1 MKTTIL
7 LLILATILFFCVG
20 CDEGQRTPEN
30 IADLKIK
37 KDITDSIT
45 KVDTNTKI
53 IEVKINDIS
62 QEAQKIY
69 DKTVEI
75 QSGLTEENKIKMNPY
90 LNNVKVSSQVIIKD
104 TKEIIRANMDLITIK
119 AVLESAVDKVET
131 TDELL
136 KTLVKER
143 DDLTIA
149 LEKAEEARDSAL
161 HGAIRWLIL
170 ASIVGAAALG
180 VFGLMYGSKM
190 CLTLSAVCI
199 VVMSVAIFV
208 ETYFIYLVI
217 FGGLILLGL
226 VVAIIWNII
235 IQKRAFK
242 EVVNTVEVVQ
252 DNMSE
257 ETKNILFGGKDRTG
271 IMDSIQSPETMK
283 LVKREKSKINS
294 LWLYAKSRNKN
305 NGNT

>member
-20 CDEGQRTPEN
+20 CGEEQRTPEN
-30 IADLKIK
+30 IAALKTK
-37 KDITDSIT
+37 EDIINSIT
-45 KVDTNTKI
+45 KVETDTKI
-53 IEVKINDIS
+53 IGEKTNNIS

-69 DKTVEI
+69 DKTVET
-75 QSGLTEENKIKMNPY
+75 QSGLSEENKIKMNPY
-90 LNNVKVSSQVIIKD
+90 LNNVKISSQVIIED

-119 AVLESAVDKVET
+119 TVLENAADKVET
-131 TDELL
+131 TDGLL
-136 KTLVKER
+136 KTLVEER
-143 DDLTIA
+143 DELNVA
-149 LEKAEEARDSAL
+149 LKKAEEARDSAL
-161 HGAIRWLIL
+161 HKAIRWLIL
-170 ASIVGAAALG
+170 LSIVGAGALG
-180 VFGLMYGSKM
+180 VFGFMYGSKM

-199 VVMSVAIFV
+199 VIMSVAIFV

-217 FGGLILLGL
+217 FGGLVLLGL
-226 VVAIIWNII
+226 VVAIVWNII

-283 LVKREKSKINS
+283 LVKREKAKINS
-294 LWLYAKSRNKN
+294 LWLYAKNKD
-305 NGNT
+305 GNLNE